1 MQFTKGKPMNFYRLE
16 KKNYWKIWSFAI
28 LKSLAIS
35 LLLSIALMVVCGY
48 KFMIVISGSMEPA
61 LPVGS
66 MIIITPC
73 EYEDLELNDIV
84 TMEGTSGLYFTHRV
98 KGKVK
103 LVDGKYVEVK
113 PGEEGYES
121 AIWYTKGDN
130 NQEQDGNDG
139 PINKEIV
146 GKVYEEHC
154 FTWVGT
160 IVRYVKA
167 NYKMLIAFGVIL
179 VVFIEVINYL
189 KGKLQTEDIECYETD
204 EE

>member
-1 MQFTKGKPMNFYRLE
+1 MNFYRLE
-16 KKNYWKIWSFAI
+16 KTNYWKVWSFAV

-35 LLLSIALMVVCGY
+35 LLISIALMVVCGY
-48 KFMIVISGSMEPA
+48 KFMIVISGSMEPT
-61 LPVGS
+61 LPTGS
-66 MIIITPC
+66 LIIVTPC
-73 EYEDLELNDIV
+73 EYKDLQLNDIV
-84 TMEGTSGLYFTHRV
+84 TMQGSGIYFTHRIV
-98 KGKVK
+98 GKMNTEGQV
-103 LVDGKYVEVK
+103 VN

-130 NQEQDGNDG
+130 NQQNDGDG
-139 PINKEIV
+139 PINKEII

-154 FTWVGT
+154 FTWVGEL
-160 IVRYVKA
+160 VRYVKV

-189 KGKLQTEDIECYETD
+189 KGKLQTDDIECYETD